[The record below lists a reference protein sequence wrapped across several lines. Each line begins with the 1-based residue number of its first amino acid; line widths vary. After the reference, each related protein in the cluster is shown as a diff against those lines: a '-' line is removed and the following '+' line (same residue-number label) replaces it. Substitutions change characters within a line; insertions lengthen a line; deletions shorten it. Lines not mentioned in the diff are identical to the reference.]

1 MAGKYVTLD
10 EALIEQAQ
18 QIAQI
23 PSESKSL
30 FISSLL
36 ISNVC

>member
-18 QIAQI
+18 LISQI
-23 PSESKSL
+23 PSERKSSIEYP
-30 FISSLL
+30 F
-36 ISNVC
+36 

>member
-18 QIAQI
+18 QISQI
-23 PSESKSL
+23 PSDRKY
-30 FISSLL
+30 F
-36 ISNVC
+36 VVFQADH